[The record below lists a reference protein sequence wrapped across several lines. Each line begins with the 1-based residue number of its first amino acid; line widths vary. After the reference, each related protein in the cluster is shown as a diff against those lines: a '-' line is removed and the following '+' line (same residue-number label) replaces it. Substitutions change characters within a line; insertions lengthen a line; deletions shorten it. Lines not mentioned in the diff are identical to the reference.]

1 MHSNGKRMSNRKERK
16 QNQAG
21 RMAWGEAKD
30 RFSIML
36 TPTAANKIDNRAKAL
51 GLSRSELLEQA
62 ARGIVSMS
70 DTDPTNEDKETLG
83 KHLGNLSLYIKMS

>member
-1 MHSNGKRMSNRKERK
+1 MDKVKRMSNRKQRK

-36 TPTAANKIDNRAKAL
+36 TPTAAHKIDDRAKAL

-70 DTDPTNEDKETLG
+70 DTDPTNEDKENLG
-83 KHLGNLSLYIKMS
+83 KHWENSSLCTKMS

>member
-1 MHSNGKRMSNRKERK
+1 MPLFTAQPGFDFTEGLPP
-16 QNQAG
+16 G
-21 RMAWGEAKD
+21 RNFG
-30 RFSIML
+30 
-36 TPTAANKIDNRAKAL
+36 
-51 GLSRSELLEQA
+51 LEQA